1 MFSLT
6 IEVVELTEGGIFRY
20 DLRFLKV
27 PEAFCPGIFT
37 NYPF

>member
-6 IEVVELTEGGIFRY
+6 IEVVDMIEGGIFRY
-20 DLRFLKV
+20 NLRLFKV
-27 PEAFCPGIFT
+27 PEALCPGIFT